1 MAANRDVNEAFD
13 EIILNRRSIRSFKP
27 DDLPKEYVEQVLKAG
42 FAAPYAGATGFPLDE
57 IRKFF
62 VIKNGSAAHSRVEK
76 MIVPNIKKNL
86 KKLKFASVLSGAFAK
101 KAKAFVERLKMMA
114 EKGMPTLKTAPYYII
129 IAERKGFP
137 PVEKQSMSYALENMW
152 LKAAA
157 LGIGFQLISATG
169 TMSKDREFMDML
181 GLKVGEY
188 EIDGCVIGYA
198 AQVPEKRI
206 ETGTE
211 KYVKWLE

>member
-76 MIVPNIKKNL
+76 
-86 KKLKFASVLSGAFAK
+86 
-101 KAKAFVERLKMMA
+101 MA